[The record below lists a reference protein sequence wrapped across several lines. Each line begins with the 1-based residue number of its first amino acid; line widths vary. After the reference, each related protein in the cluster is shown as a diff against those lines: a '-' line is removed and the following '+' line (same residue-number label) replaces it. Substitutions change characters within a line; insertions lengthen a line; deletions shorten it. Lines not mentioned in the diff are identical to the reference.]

1 MFGLEADG
9 LHDRLL
15 DFSRPVSGAV
25 YFAPALH
32 LLAGNADPDR
42 DLHPT

>member
-9 LHDRLL
+9 LHDHLL

-32 LLAGNADPDR
+32 LLAEDADRSGDR
-42 DLHPT
+42 RS